1 MCSPAGPCLVNF
13 LMLAIRN
20 LGQNMLRSVA
30 IFLVI
35 FILSAILMSI
45 SLLQG
50 ALTRSVELSRQR
62 LGADVMVVPAAY
74 SGQAQDVFLLGST
87 GSFTMKDAAAFRRKI
102 LDLYGGVEA
111 VSPQLFVVSAPLAC
125 CSVSDTMIIGYEPET
140 DFVVT
145 PWIKERKGS
154 GKIQGPD
161 EAVVGGDILAGVGGR
176 MKFYGR
182 EVLIIGKLERTGMRY
197 LDSGIFM
204 PMAGVRQMIA
214 ESADKAL
221 KTLSIG
227 SDEISCLLI
236 RLRPEMNPEVLALL
250 LENEYPDK
258 KALITSAMVR
268 KTVTTLAIPLRGMA
282 LQYVLQWAASLI
294 LIGVVLKYSVDERRI
309 ELGIMKALGATD
321 RNIYAMLAV
330 EVMVLSGTAGVAGIV
345 SGLLIART
353 FARYAVTTMKVPLV
367 LPDGITDLMFAMVVF
382 VVSLCSGVVPSL
394 VSAWR
399 SSRIEPFYLIKGE
412 PGGNGTRS

>member
-1 MCSPAGPCLVNF
+1 
-13 LMLAIRN
+13 
-20 LGQNMLRSVA
+20 
-30 IFLVI
+30 
-35 FILSAILMSI
+35 
-45 SLLQG
+45 
-50 ALTRSVELSRQR
+50 
-62 LGADVMVVPAAY
+62 
-74 SGQAQDVFLLGST
+74 
-87 GSFTMKDAAAFRRKI
+87 
-102 LDLYGGVEA
+102 
-111 VSPQLFVVSAPLAC
+111 
-125 CSVSDTMIIGYEPET
+125 
-140 DFVVT
+140 
-145 PWIKERKGS
+145 
-154 GKIQGPD
+154 
-161 EAVVGGDILAGVGGR
+161 
-176 MKFYGR
+176 
-182 EVLIIGKLERTGMRY
+182 
-197 LDSGIFM
+197 
-204 PMAGVRQMIA
+204 
-214 ESADKAL
+214 
-221 KTLSIG
+221 
-227 SDEISCLLI
+227 
-236 RLRPEMNPEVLALL
+236 MNPEVLALL

-321 RNIYAMLAV
+321 SNIYALLAV